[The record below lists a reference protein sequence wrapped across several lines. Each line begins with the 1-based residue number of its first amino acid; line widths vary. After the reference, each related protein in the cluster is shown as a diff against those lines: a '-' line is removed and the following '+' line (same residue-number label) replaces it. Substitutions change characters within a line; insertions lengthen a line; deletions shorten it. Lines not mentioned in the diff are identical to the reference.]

1 MALGLLGTL
10 EPDAARAD
18 YESTVRALDGDER
31 ILVVAELD
39 GHVVGMAQLVR
50 SGATNARHRAEV
62 RRVAV
67 ASAAR
72 GTGVGRR
79 LMAAVEEEARA
90 NGMTLLWLTTHAD
103 TDADRFY
110 EAIGYTRLG
119 VMPRYSRRPDGAL
132 ASGVFFYREL

>member
-1 MALGLLGTL
+1 MALGLLGPL
-10 EPDAARAD
+10 DRDAVRAD
-18 YESTVRALDGDER
+18 YESTLRALDGVER
-31 ILVVAELD
+31 ILVVAGLD
-39 GHVVGMAQLVR
+39 GHIVGMAQLAR

-72 GTGVGRR
+72 GTGIGRG
-79 LMAAVEEEARA
+79 LMAAVEAAARA
-90 NGMTLLWLTTHAD
+90 SGLTLLWLTTHAD

-119 VMPRYSRRPDGAL
+119 VMPRYSRRPDGKL

>member
-1 MALGLLGTL
+1 MALGLLGPL

-119 VMPRYSRRPDGAL
+119 VMPSYSRRPDGAL

>member
-1 MALGLLGTL
+1 MALGLLGPL
-10 EPDAARAD
+10 DFDVVRAD
-18 YESTVRALDGDER
+18 YQSTVNALDGVER

-39 GHVVGMAQLVR
+39 GGVVGMAQLVR

-72 GTGVGRR
+72 GSGVGRG
-79 LMAAVEEEARA
+79 LMAAVEEAARA
-90 NGMTLLWLTTHAD
+90 NGLTLLWLTTHAD

-110 EAIGYTRLG
+110 EAIGYARLG
-119 VMPRYSRRPDGAL
+119 VVPSYSRRPDGAL
-132 ASGVFFYREL
+132 ATGVFFYREL

>member
-1 MALGLLGTL
+1 MALGLLGPLDRNAVTV
-10 EPDAARAD
+10 D
-18 YESTVRALDGDER
+18 YGSTVRALDGVER

-39 GHVVGMAQLVR
+39 GDVVGMAQLVR

-62 RRVAV
+62 RRVTV

-72 GTGVGRR
+72 GRGVGRG
-79 LMAAVEEEARA
+79 LMTAVEEAARA
-90 NGMTLLWLTTHAD
+90 HGLTLLWLTTHAD

-119 VMPRYSRRPDGAL
+119 VVPSYSRRPDGSL
-132 ASGVFFYREL
+132 ASGVLFYREL